1 MPSRAKKVMSQS
13 TKEQFLAEMIVRSEC
28 NFAHLG
34 LTLQDIGIPPLT
46 ADKKTCSGHS
56 WKDFCTVCR
65 FNYCQECG
73 DAIPNSNRVRRAA
86 ACWTGLCGNHDQA
99 TDTEHHERVMQ
110 LVKQM
115 MEEEEATETLHKK
128 SRKDESP
135 AGDGSGWA
143 GDRMI
148 GSRIPRIQLAKAPK
162 ARIQARPMPV
172 ARASVASAAVVAPQI
187 NISIAPLAQMQVE
200 TTDTMVRR
208 IADGAMGNAR
218 FEITVSVVLE
228 QVVGQQV

>member
-1 MPSRAKKVMSQS
+1 MSQS

-28 NFAHLG
+28 SFAHLG
-34 LTLQDIGIPPLT
+34 LTLQDIGVPPLT

-56 WKDFCTVCR
+56 WKDFCTACR

-99 TDTEHHERVMQ
+99 TNTEHHERVMQ

-115 MEEEEATETLHKK
+115 MGEEATETLHK
-128 SRKDESP
+128 DESP
-135 AGDGSGWA
+135 AGSGWA

-148 GSRIPRIQLAKAPK
+148 GSRIPRIQIAKAPK
-162 ARIQARPMPV
+162 ARIQARSMPV
-172 ARASVASAAVVAPQI
+172 ASIASAAVVAPQI

-218 FEITVSVVLE
+218 FEVTVSVVLE
-228 QVVGQQV
+228 QVVGQQI